1 MSGSEIAA
9 PVRTLIAER
18 VHGYEQLEAIVFLHA
33 RPTEDTTPEAVAGAL
48 RIPVEAAAEALE
60 DLVKRGL
67 ASARESGR
75 RAYRFDPATPELRAA
90 VAALERAYAEQRL
103 AIIKLLSDHA
113 IERLRTGAT
122 RAFADSF
129 LIGRRKNDR

>member
-1 MSGSEIAA
+1 MSGSGIEAT
-9 PVRTLIAER
+9 VRALVAER
-18 VHGYEQLEAIVFLHA
+18 VHGYEQLEALLFLRA
-33 RPTEDTTPEAVAGAL
+33 CPTEDCTPEGVAAAL
-48 RIPVEAAAEALE
+48 RIPVESATAALE

-67 ASARESGR
+67 VSARESGPH
-75 RAYRFDPATPELRAA
+75 AYRFDPATPELRAA
-90 VAALERAYAEQRL
+90 VAGLERAYAEQRL
-103 AIIKLLSDHA
+103 AVIKLLSDHA